1 MTKPLLS
8 QELTRLAAA
17 LEAAI
22 SEDARDL
29 RPFVRMIEAAS
40 TDAAEL
46 EEALPAASAPEPET
60 MAAAKRW
67 MRGSK
72 LGPAPSRGRVFV
84 TGDGWAAIIV
94 HQPDSIIG
102 RNALAANHAAA
113 CVETPDGEVVLLG
126 RSSSRT
132 RLSTSAYSFI
142 SVDGA
147 CIPCSGAFTDAAPV
161 TLGRPR

>member
-1 MTKPLLS
+1 MTQTLLS

-22 SEDARDL
+22 SEDDRDL
-29 RPFVRMIEAAS
+29 RPFVRGIEAAS
-40 TDAAEL
+40 TTAAEM
-46 EEALPAASAPEPET
+46 EETLHAAADPEPET

-67 MRGSK
+67 QRGSK

-84 TGDGWAAIIV
+84 TGDGWAALIV

-102 RNALAANHAAA
+102 RNVQAVNRDAAR
-113 CVETPDGEVVLLG
+113 VETTDGEVVLLG
-126 RSSSRT
+126 RGSSPT
-132 RLSTSAYSFI
+132 RFATADYTY
-142 SVDGA
+142 VGTNGA
-147 CIPCSGAFTDAAPV
+147 RIPCSGDFTDAVPV

>member
-22 SEDARDL
+22 TEEDRDL

-60 MAAAKRW
+60 MSAAKRW
-67 MRGSK
+67 QRGER
-72 LGPAPSRGRVFV
+72 LGAAPSRGRVFV
-84 TGDGWAAIIV
+84 TGDGWAAFVV
-94 HQPDSIIG
+94 HQPDSPEG
-102 RNALAANHAAA
+102 RRVLAVNSGAAR
-113 CVETPDGEVVLLG
+113 VDTNSGEVVLLG
-126 RSSSRT
+126 RGSSPT
-132 RLSTSAYSFI
+132 RFSTADYSY
-142 SVDGA
+142 VGTNGA
-147 CIPCSGAFTDAAPV
+147 TIPCSGAFTDAAPV

>member
-1 MTKPLLS
+1 MTQTLLS

-22 SEDARDL
+22 SEDDRDL
-29 RPFVRMIEAAS
+29 RPFVREIEAAS
-40 TDAAEL
+40 TTAAEM
-46 EEALPAASAPEPET
+46 EETLHAAADPEPET

-102 RNALAANHAAA
+102 RNVQAVNRDAAR
-113 CVETPDGEVVLLG
+113 VETPDGEVVLLG

-132 RLSTSAYSFI
+132 RISTSAYSFI
-142 SVDGA
+142 SAAGA
-147 CIPCSGAFTDAAPV
+147 RIPCSGDFTDAVPV